1 MERKIEMKK
10 GLKEKQMSVELDKL
24 KTMLEL
30 KETDNSQ
37 VLKLEAE
44 LSSLRNEKMQVA
56 KKEQD
61 LKEEVIA

>member
-37 VLKLEAE
+37 VQKLEAE
-44 LSSLRNEKMQVA
+44 LSGLRGEKMQVA

>member
-1 MERKIEMKK
+1 MERKVEMKK

-37 VLKLEAE
+37 VQKLEAE
-44 LSSLRNEKMQVA
+44 LSGLRGEKMQVA

>member
-44 LSSLRNEKMQVA
+44 LSSLRSEKMQVA

>member
-37 VLKLEAE
+37 VQKLESE
-44 LSSLRNEKMQVA
+44 LSSLRSEKMQVA

>member
-1 MERKIEMKK
+1 MERKVEMKK
-10 GLKEKQMSVELDKL
+10 GIKEKQMAVEIDKY

-37 VLKLEAE
+37 VAKLESE
-44 LSSLRNEKMQVA
+44 LNNLRNEKMQVA